1 MTIHELGRRPAVRR
15 ALDSYHQ
22 RLESFLDSI
31 IEIQQI
37 PAPTFEEAA
46 RAAYME
52 GRFRALGLSDV
63 EQDDLHNVYGLI
75 RGGSSERRPLVVS
88 AHLDTVF
95 PAGTDLTV
103 HRNGD
108 YLYGPG
114 IGDNCTGLA
123 GLLALAETLC
133 GGGLGSVGDVWLAA
147 NVGEEGLGDL
157 RGMRA
162 VVDRFGPQARYLV
175 VEGGLYGQLS
185 HQAVGVRRFRVD
197 ITGAGG
203 HSWGNF
209 GTASAVHVMG
219 HLIAAIDRLDVPAT
233 PKTTFNVG
241 IVEGGLSI
249 NSIASS
255 ASFWLD
261 LRSEGRGQLADLVR
275 QVEAIVRRTNQ
286 DHASRGNGI
295 EVRMSAVGQRPAGE
309 IPRSTPIVASAG
321 DALRFMGC
329 SEVRYIAGSTDA
341 NIPLSRG
348 YEAVCLGLTESGNA
362 HRTDEYIDI
371 SRLPYGLG
379 QLLLV
384 TLAVAGA

>member
-1 MTIHELGRRPAVRR
+1 
-15 ALDSYHQ
+15 
-22 RLESFLDSI
+22 
-31 IEIQQI
+31 
-37 PAPTFEEAA
+37 
-46 RAAYME
+46 ME
-52 GRFRALGLSDV
+52 GRFRALGLSEV
-63 EQDDLHNVYGLI
+63 EQDDLHNVYGLV
-75 RGGSSERRPLVVS
+75 RGRALERRPLVVS

-95 PAGTDLTV
+95 PAGTDLAI
-103 HRNGD
+103 RRSGD

-114 IGDNCTGLA
+114 IGDNCTGLG

-133 GGGLGSVGDVWLAA
+133 AGELGAIGDVWLAA

-162 VVDRFGPQARYLV
+162 VVDRFGPQACYLV
-175 VEGGLYGQLS
+175 VEGGLFGQLS

-197 ITGAGG
+197 IVGNGG

-209 GTASAVHVMG
+209 GTASAVHAIG
-219 HLIAAIDRLDVPAT
+219 HLIAAIDQLEVPAT
-233 PKTTFNVG
+233 PKTTLNVG
-241 IVEGGLSI
+241 MVEGGLSI
-249 NSIASS
+249 NSIASA

-261 LRSEGRGQLADLVR
+261 LRSEGRGQLAGLVG
-275 QVEAIVRRTNQ
+275 QVEALVRRTNR
-286 DHASRGNGI
+286 DHAARGTGI
-295 EVRMSAVGQRPAGE
+295 EVRMSVVGQRPAGE
-309 IPRSTPIVASAG
+309 IPRSTPIVAHANA
-321 DALRFMGC
+321 ALRYMGC

-348 YEAVCLGLTESGNA
+348 YEAVCLGLTESGNS

-384 TLAVAGA
+384 TLAVAGT